1 MEESKVTESTK
12 KNSTGK
18 EKSAPRKEN
27 RIIKFFEGVK
37 AEYNKIAWPSKDD
50 VIKQTTA
57 VVIISLISGALIAAL
72 DYGFSYGINILTNLK
87 L

>member
-27 RIIKFFEGVK
+27 RISKFFEGVK
-37 AEYNKIAWPSKDD
+37 AEYAKIVWPSKDD
-50 VIKQTTA
+50 IIKQTTA

-72 DYGFSYGINILTNLK
+72 DYGFGYGINLLTNLK

>member
-12 KNSTGK
+12 KSSTGK

-27 RIIKFFEGVK
+27 RINRFFEGVK
-37 AEYNKIAWPSKDD
+37 AEYNKISWPSKDD